1 MASLARPIR
10 SILSRK
16 GWYTVSTELRSS
28 SSPAARRLR
37 LTQHYLDIWTV
48 SPGAGCGVR
57 SGLGPEAGLSSASA
71 YLWSVTV
78 EGTRAATSSPSGR
91 MVLRAEEAASSGPP
105 WPNILK
111 QESYSRVDHDQ
122 VWRNGRQ
129 KQSYRQKGCEC
140 VQEVIEAVLPSE
152 MVIKAMN

>member
-1 MASLARPIR
+1 M
-10 SILSRK
+10 
-16 GWYTVSTELRSS
+16 
-28 SSPAARRLR
+28 
-37 LTQHYLDIWTV
+37 
-48 SPGAGCGVR
+48 
-57 SGLGPEAGLSSASA
+57 
-71 YLWSVTV
+71 

-129 KQSYRQKGCEC
+129 KQSYRQKGRQC

-152 MVIKAMN
+152 MVIKAMNYKASTYTLYLYSI

>member
-1 MASLARPIR
+1 M
-10 SILSRK
+10 
-16 GWYTVSTELRSS
+16 
-28 SSPAARRLR
+28 
-37 LTQHYLDIWTV
+37 
-48 SPGAGCGVR
+48 
-57 SGLGPEAGLSSASA
+57 
-71 YLWSVTV
+71 

-129 KQSYRQKGCEC
+129 KQSYRQKGREC

-152 MVIKAMN
+152 MVIKAMNYKASTYTLYLYILFNNCKMTRKQQTEDYKRNVSIVRNICIIMQIENASVRRWSTEQRR

>member
-1 MASLARPIR
+1 MEH
-10 SILSRK
+10 
-16 GWYTVSTELRSS
+16 YTAL
-28 SSPAARRLR
+28 
-37 LTQHYLDIWTV
+37 IWTV

-57 SGLGPEAGLSSASA
+57 SGLGPEAGLSSASASA

>member
-1 MASLARPIR
+1 MKAPVGDCENDGALHSTNLDCVAR
-10 SILSRK
+10 
-16 GWYTVSTELRSS
+16 
-28 SSPAARRLR
+28 
-37 LTQHYLDIWTV
+37 
-48 SPGAGCGVR
+48 CGVR

>member
-1 MASLARPIR
+1 M
-10 SILSRK
+10 
-16 GWYTVSTELRSS
+16 
-28 SSPAARRLR
+28 
-37 LTQHYLDIWTV
+37 
-48 SPGAGCGVR
+48 
-57 SGLGPEAGLSSASA
+57 
-71 YLWSVTV
+71 

-152 MVIKAMN
+152 MVIKAMNYKASTYSIYILFNNC

>member
-1 MASLARPIR
+1 M
-10 SILSRK
+10 K
-16 GWYTVSTELRSS
+16 TMEHYTAL
-28 SSPAARRLR
+28 
-37 LTQHYLDIWTV
+37 IWTV

-129 KQSYRQKGCEC
+129 KQSYRQKGREC

-152 MVIKAMN
+152 MVIKAMNYKASTYSIFYLIIVKKLDRIKRTL